1 MKYPFVIVIL
11 SLFTSVNLKAQASIN
26 PSDAVPICG
35 HGFYEIGLPKT
46 NFTDIADFNCFP
58 QDAIFDHYEVILIQ
72 GITKGGTININF
84 MPAGEEDVDFIA
96 YKLDGR
102 NLTPLRC
109 MASGKTFG
117 NETAT
122 CLGMTGLSEGS
133 EDLVEFEG
141 CDGGNDNF
149 VKNLDAEIGDKFIIL
164 VTNYKS
170 GNSVPMEMYGTAEFD
185 MPNIILEDSLEFCKD
200 FNFTI
205 KLPANNKFAYNWEVS
220 QNPVDQFSP
229 LNSSFG
235 NRFVLPTNQI
245 GEKYYRVKVSLIGSS
260 CKESTSNVSVVKTI
274 DCPQCND
281 GIKNGSETDIDCG
294 GKECPSCTGCEL
306 ITNLVLN
313 DTIVNCEGEWTD
325 TVQLLANYC
334 NVIYEGN
341 FSMEIKG
348 DDCLSEI
355 IKTWTFELPDSI
367 AAVRQVITVDKKPVI
382 NNINLAAN
390 FQVQC
395 DYYIP
400 SPPVLSY
407 INKCSKD
414 TIYPVFSEN
423 LRTGDNL
430 PPRLLRKWVFPTPC
444 GDSLVI
450 NQSILIFYNQGI
462 KIPAIPGNILLT
474 CEDETPSAPNLSVQV
489 DCNTSI
495 APKFTE
501 VLSGNGCTEII
512 TRTYT
517 FSLPNAQDTSLAYTI
532 TKIDTVAPIPELIP
546 TNLKFLCLTDT
557 TDRPIILAKDN
568 CTPGSINPI
577 YSFNNNGG
585 LGTEESPLIFKRNWI
600 FKDLCG
606 NSSEV
611 SQEITVQNSAE
622 ILLPEVPKDTLVSCL
637 SEIPDTANLI
647 AAAGCGVSIN
657 GQFSEQRIGNACDM
671 TIIRTWNFSYL
682 DLNPKTLI
690 QTIKVLNQFK
700 PQYVVP
706 NDSTIAC
713 GTDLNPDL
721 LGYPSN
727 IIVGCGIGRDVF
739 YKDVFAEKSDCPG
752 SGLITRSWHI
762 KDQCG
767 NESIQKQ
774 FITTLDTSA
783 PQLIEP
789 VENVSIA
796 CRADVPTAPELFAID
811 LCTGEK
817 IKGLFSQTDNGG
829 EAIPSNHLV
838 ISRNWYFI
846 DKCGNDQTT
855 RQTITVTGSTDVTY
869 PEAPSAY
876 TVACLDEVGA
886 MEDLVATNG
895 CENRAEGLKNE
906 LRTGDSCQMQIMR
919 TWTFS
924 FPDIPTKTIS
934 QTITIS
940 NKKTPDFKVPDNL
953 TISCDE
959 NRTLEVL
966 GEVGEITTYCNIGT
980 ESSFIDGPINEICK
994 GTGSW
999 NRIWKVTD
1007 VCGNTAV
1014 KTQIISIEDKIAPIP
1029 PSPEED
1035 LVFNCRSEIT
1045 NPLDLIAVDN
1055 CFEGEIHG
1063 MLTTINNEGLG
1074 TITNPFILNRKWTF
1088 TDNCGNVSE
1097 TFQKVTVSDDS
1108 EIQLPSPPQNFTI
1121 HCLDELG
1128 KEETLIASDYCND
1141 SIIGIFNEERIGDLC
1156 NMTIIR
1162 TWTFSDFD
1170 KEVKTIRQ
1178 EIALINNI
1186 EPDFLA
1192 PENVELICGVYE
1204 SNGIYGEPTMIDVN
1218 CNNSFQI
1225 TYQDG
1230 QLNKICGNAG
1240 TVIREWKVLDQ
1251 CANETSKSQTINI
1264 IDVSPPIPQNIPE
1277 DQILSCLSE
1286 LELPVLQNAIDE
1298 CSGEL
1303 IAASPQFSDNA
1314 GLGIASNPLI
1324 RTINWSFTDA
1334 CGNTAIAEQIITVA
1348 GTTENIYDVA
1358 PAQVT
1363 VQCVGDIPP
1372 PDVLNGRNACG
1383 TQAKVIF
1390 NELETGDNCFKII
1403 TRSWTFKL
1411 PDQIDHVETQ
1421 VITLKNEFIPQF
1433 DLPANVSIACESYDG
1448 NIEFGTMTNIST
1460 GCNASYTISFS
1471 DSGDFNASCKDGIEI
1486 QRAWTLTDN
1495 CGNTNMD
1502 FQIIS
1507 LTDNQAP
1514 EAPDAE
1520 ANLTFNCFDE
1530 ISNPIDLFAIDN
1542 CANNPIQGILST
1554 SDDANYGTV
1563 FSPRNILRTWT
1574 FTDACGIASTA
1585 NQLITISDNSEINLP
1600 ASPDDYTIK
1609 CIEDLLGA
1617 ETLFA
1622 TDACSDSIMGDLV
1635 VNEVGDDCNKVIT
1648 RTWTFTN
1655 LDKSPKTIVQTVTLD
1670 NNELPTFIVP
1680 EGLSLQCGEY
1690 DENTEYG
1697 VPRNVEVNCNNTY
1710 DITYLDVVTNFG
1722 CGGTKTIS
1730 RRWKVLDNCSNEMEQ
1745 EQLIEIIDTQAPI
1758 PQNIPN
1764 DITFECMSDLTD
1776 YENQM
1781 AIDDCTGDQIISI
1794 PNISQNDGNGNLG
1807 NPFIQTRTWIFT
1819 DSCGNSSEAVQTA
1832 SVIGTSENYYEPAP
1846 SDVLVSCDSLVE
1858 QEVTLVGNNI
1868 CDVNATVTFN
1878 EIESGNDCDKTIT
1891 RTWDF
1896 DLPNQTTH
1904 REIQNIRI
1912 LKNVPPSIQAPEPQ
1926 TIDCDIY
1933 NSAEQYG
1940 ADPIVNTYCD
1950 LSYTLSFSDV
1960 GNLNVA
1966 CLDGVAI
1973 TRTWIATDACGNTA
1987 TSEQILTLKDETGP
2001 LISSVGP
2008 DVIGKCENDVPDV
2021 KFSQIVFTD
2030 NCRSSFY
2037 EFDYRDLKTNL
2048 SPYSTCED
2056 HFLLERKYFVFD
2068 ACGNSSNMIQNIL
2081 IEDTEYPEF
2090 AEFPDNVTVSCD
2102 IPQSTGA
2109 EILVTDNCPTF
2120 SYGGYSV
2127 SDRYITNTTCLI
2139 EIERFYETADNC
2151 GNRLSRVQLITVK
2164 DETGPSFSGS
2174 LLDDSFKCIGDIPS
2188 PTELGIVV
2196 EDECDEMVNFTVNE
2210 TSESYICD
2218 DKLTV
2223 KRTYT
2228 STDQCNNTTT
2238 VDQYFYID
2246 NDIKPSIIS
2255 IFPDTYVEFGNP
2267 VPELTESDIEA
2278 AYGCATQNGFPDP
2291 KLGLT
2296 FFIDQDSIPGRCDNN
2311 YTIERNISVTDA
2323 CGNNSEVIYQ
2333 ILVDDTEAPYISR
2346 SPGDVLAECS
2356 DDPSIIYDFN
2366 QYTVTDVASV
2376 SHSYVEHVNYNNC
2389 IN

>member
-11 SLFTSVNLKAQASIN
+11 SLFASVNLKAQASIN

-35 HGFYEIGLPKT
+35 HGYYDIGLPKT

-185 MPNIILEDSLEFCKD
+185 MPNITLEDSLQFCKD
-200 FNFTI
+200 FNFTF

-294 GKECPSCTGCEL
+294 GKDCPSCTGCEL

-334 NVIYEGN
+334 NVVYEGN

-367 AAVRQVITVDKKPVI
+367 AIVRQVITVDKKPVI

-450 NQSILIFYNQGI
+450 NQSILIFYTQGI
-462 KIPAIPGNILLT
+462 KIPSIPGNILLT

-501 VLSGNGCTEII
+501 VLSGNACTEII

-517 FSLPNAQDTSLAYTI
+517 FSLPNGQDTSLAYTI

-577 YSFNNNGG
+577 YSINNNGG

-611 SQEITVQNSAE
+611 RQEITVQNSAE

-682 DLNPKTLI
+682 DLNPKSLI

-706 NDSTIAC
+706 NDSTITC

-727 IIVGCGIGRDVF
+727 IVVGCGIGRDVF

-762 KDQCG
+762 KDQCS

-774 FITTLDTSA
+774 FITTVDTSA
-783 PQLIEP
+783 PLLIEP

-796 CRADVPTAPELFAID
+796 CKADVPTAPELFAID

-817 IKGLFSQTDNGG
+817 IKGIFSEMDNGG

-846 DKCGNDQTT
+846 DNCGNDQTT
-855 RQTITVTGSTDVTY
+855 RQTITVSGSTDVTY

-876 TVACLDEVGA
+876 TVACLDEVGT

-906 LRTGDSCQMQIMR
+906 LRTGDSCQMQIVR
-919 TWTFS
+919 IWTFS
-924 FPDIPTKTIS
+924 FPDILTKTIS
-934 QTITIS
+934 QNITIS

-980 ESSFIDGPINEICK
+980 ESSFIDGPINEICT

-999 NRIWKVTD
+999 NRVWQVTD

-1014 KTQIISIEDKIAPIP
+1014 KNQIISIVDRDAPEINSIPENLNLNCTDEIPLPTPDSVLANDKCFP
-1029 PSPEED
+1029 PSISFLSD
-1035 LVFNCRSEIT
+1035 VISNYICA
-1045 NPLDLIAVDN
+1045 NQY
-1055 CFEGEIHG
+1055 
-1063 MLTTINNEGLG
+1063 
-1074 TITNPFILNRKWTF
+1074 TIT
-1088 TDNCGNVSE
+1088 
-1097 TFQKVTVSDDS
+1097 
-1108 EIQLPSPPQNFTI
+1108 
-1121 HCLDELG
+1121 
-1128 KEETLIASDYCND
+1128 
-1141 SIIGIFNEERIGDLC
+1141 
-1156 NMTIIR
+1156 R
-1162 TWTFSDFD
+1162 TY
-1170 KEVKTIRQ
+1170 V
-1178 EIALINNI
+1178 A
-1186 EPDFLA
+1186 
-1192 PENVELICGVYE
+1192 
-1204 SNGIYGEPTMIDVN
+1204 
-1218 CNNSFQI
+1218 
-1225 TYQDG
+1225 
-1230 QLNKICGNAG
+1230 
-1240 TVIREWKVLDQ
+1240 
-1251 CANETSKSQTINI
+1251 
-1264 IDVSPPIPQNIPE
+1264 
-1277 DQILSCLSE
+1277 
-1286 LELPVLQNAIDE
+1286 
-1298 CSGEL
+1298 
-1303 IAASPQFSDNA
+1303 
-1314 GLGIASNPLI
+1314 
-1324 RTINWSFTDA
+1324 TDA
-1334 CGNTAIAEQIITVA
+1334 CGNYSTATQIIEVDDR
-1348 GTTENIYDVA
+1348 IS
-1358 PAQVT
+1358 PQ
-1363 VQCVGDIPP
+1363 I
-1372 PDVLNGRNACG
+1372 
-1383 TQAKVIF
+1383 TQ
-1390 NELETGDNCFKII
+1390 
-1403 TRSWTFKL
+1403 
-1411 PDQIDHVETQ
+1411 
-1421 VITLKNEFIPQF
+1421 
-1433 DLPANVSIACESYDG
+1433 
-1448 NIEFGTMTNIST
+1448 
-1460 GCNASYTISFS
+1460 
-1471 DSGDFNASCKDGIEI
+1471 
-1486 QRAWTLTDN
+1486 
-1495 CGNTNMD
+1495 
-1502 FQIIS
+1502 
-1507 LTDNQAP
+1507 
-1514 EAPDAE
+1514 
-1520 ANLTFNCFDE
+1520 
-1530 ISNPIDLFAIDN
+1530 
-1542 CANNPIQGILST
+1542 
-1554 SDDANYGTV
+1554 
-1563 FSPRNILRTWT
+1563 
-1574 FTDACGIASTA
+1574 
-1585 NQLITISDNSEINLP
+1585 
-1600 ASPDDYTIK
+1600 
-1609 CIEDLLGA
+1609 
-1617 ETLFA
+1617 
-1622 TDACSDSIMGDLV
+1622 
-1635 VNEVGDDCNKVIT
+1635 
-1648 RTWTFTN
+1648 
-1655 LDKSPKTIVQTVTLD
+1655 
-1670 NNELPTFIVP
+1670 
-1680 EGLSLQCGEY
+1680 
-1690 DENTEYG
+1690 
-1697 VPRNVEVNCNNTY
+1697 
-1710 DITYLDVVTNFG
+1710 
-1722 CGGTKTIS
+1722 
-1730 RRWKVLDNCSNEMEQ
+1730 
-1745 EQLIEIIDTQAPI
+1745 
-1758 PQNIPN
+1758 IPN
-1764 DITFECMSDLTD
+1764 DETVSCSALVADADPSLVLANDNCDIPTISVETD
-1776 YENQM
+1776 
-1781 AIDDCTGDQIISI
+1781 IISNYVC
-1794 PNISQNDGNGNLG
+1794 PNQ
-1807 NPFIQTRTWIFT
+1807 
-1819 DSCGNSSEAVQTA
+1819 
-1832 SVIGTSENYYEPAP
+1832 Y
-1846 SDVLVSCDSLVE
+1846 
-1858 QEVTLVGNNI
+1858 
-1868 CDVNATVTFN
+1868 
-1878 EIESGNDCDKTIT
+1878 TIT
-1891 RTWDF
+1891 RTY
-1896 DLPNQTTH
+1896 
-1904 REIQNIRI
+1904 
-1912 LKNVPPSIQAPEPQ
+1912 V
-1926 TIDCDIY
+1926 
-1933 NSAEQYG
+1933 
-1940 ADPIVNTYCD
+1940 
-1950 LSYTLSFSDV
+1950 
-1960 GNLNVA
+1960 
-1966 CLDGVAI
+1966 
-1973 TRTWIATDACGNTA
+1973 ATDACGNT
-1987 TSEQILTLKDETGP
+1987 
-2001 LISSVGP
+2001 SSS
-2008 DVIGKCENDVPDV
+2008 
-2021 KFSQIVFTD
+2021 SQI
-2030 NCRSSFY
+2030 
-2037 EFDYRDLKTNL
+2037 
-2048 SPYSTCED
+2048 
-2056 HFLLERKYFVFD
+2056 
-2068 ACGNSSNMIQNIL
+2068 IQ
-2081 IEDTEYPEF
+2081 
-2090 AEFPDNVTVSCD
+2090 V
-2102 IPQSTGA
+2102 
-2109 EILVTDNCPTF
+2109 
-2120 SYGGYSV
+2120 
-2127 SDRYITNTTCLI
+2127 
-2139 EIERFYETADNC
+2139 
-2151 GNRLSRVQLITVK
+2151 
-2164 DETGPSFSGS
+2164 
-2174 LLDDSFKCIGDIPS
+2174 DDQIS
-2188 PTELGIVV
+2188 PT
-2196 EDECDEMVNFTVNE
+2196 
-2210 TSESYICD
+2210 
-2218 DKLTV
+2218 
-2223 KRTYT
+2223 
-2228 STDQCNNTTT
+2228 
-2238 VDQYFYID
+2238 
-2246 NDIKPSIIS
+2246 IIS
-2255 IFPDTYVEFGNP
+2255 IPLD
-2267 VPELTESDIEA
+2267 
-2278 AYGCATQNGFPDP
+2278 
-2291 KLGLT
+2291 
-2296 FFIDQDSIPGRCDNN
+2296 
-2311 YTIERNISVTDA
+2311 
-2323 CGNNSEVIYQ
+2323 
-2333 ILVDDTEAPYISR
+2333 
-2346 SPGDVLAECS
+2346 
-2356 DDPSIIYDFN
+2356 
-2366 QYTVTDVASV
+2366 
-2376 SHSYVEHVNYNNC
+2376 
-2389 IN
+2389 